1 MNKPSQLR
9 ITTPTPDF
17 CCCVK
22 TAPSTFTLKI
32 EATGG
37 DQTYLH
43 CGFAEPNAEVGDVA
57 TFAEVVAFAEF
68 VATFAEFAELGKFVE
83 KSVC

>member
-17 CCCVK
+17 WCCAK
-22 TAPSTFTLKI
+22 IAPSTFTLKI
-32 EATGG
+32 EAIGG
-37 DQTYLH
+37 DQTCLH
-43 CGFAEPNAEVGDVA
+43 YGFVEPNAEVADVA
-57 TFAEVVAFAEF
+57 TFVEVAAFAEF
-68 VATFAEFAELGKFVE
+68 VATFAEFAELGKFEE